1 MCLVTLRPMFALGE
15 YLASATATKM
25 RGYTLSLA
33 EDLYRRRCRSHF
45 HQLVNQRVG
54 HAVEVGVEGDVVID
68 VYPCPGPL
76 AHVERFGRQRS
87 QCVAFERSEHTS
99 TRSFALPGRSRRHA
113 IVLRVRLALGE

>member
-1 MCLVTLRPMFALGE
+1 VGSPIC
-15 YLASATATKM
+15 S
-25 RGYTLSLA
+25 
-33 EDLYRRRCRSHF
+33 C
-45 HQLVNQRVG
+45 QRDTGSCEVRII
-54 HAVEVGVEGDVVID
+54 EVGVEGDVVID